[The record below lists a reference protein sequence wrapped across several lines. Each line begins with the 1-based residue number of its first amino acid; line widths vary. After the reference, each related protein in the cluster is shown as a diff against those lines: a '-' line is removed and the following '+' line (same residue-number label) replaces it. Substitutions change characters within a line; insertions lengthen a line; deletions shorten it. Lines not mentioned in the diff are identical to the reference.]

1 MENQELIIIFSEP
14 WCSKYD
20 VFDLRI
26 IVTSRPEKT
35 ESGYK
40 ITAKLDDKI
49 FRGMTIDE
57 LYGRIPNSINLSEW
71 KIS

>member
-1 MENQELIIIFSEP
+1 MEDKELTIIFP
-14 WCSKYD
+14 DKWCNEYD
-20 VFDLRI
+20 IFDLRVI
-26 IVTSRPEKT
+26 ITSRPEKT

-40 ITAKLDDKI
+40 VTAKLDDKI

-71 KIS
+71 KTP